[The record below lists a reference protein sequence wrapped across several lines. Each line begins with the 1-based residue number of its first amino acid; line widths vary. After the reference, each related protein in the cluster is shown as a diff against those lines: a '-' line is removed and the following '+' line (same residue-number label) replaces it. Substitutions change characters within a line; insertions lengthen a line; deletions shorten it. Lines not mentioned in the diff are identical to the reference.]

1 MDLQLIEAYIP
12 KRHFE
17 KVDQSLQDLS
27 HVSYWSTNESKER
40 MLVRILVHT
49 KHTEETL
56 NFLEKVS
63 NLIEGFE
70 VMLIPVQAYITR
82 KSDDEKAEEKKTQGE
97 KDQKFLR
104 ASRQE
109 LYETI
114 LRSSKI
120 NLNYTLLVI
129 LSALVVIVGF
139 MKNSPAVVIGAM
151 VIAPMLGPVISIA
164 FASILGDY
172 HVLWR
177 SFLTLHF
184 GIALVFFISLCFGY
198 FYIPLDSTEFAAR
211 TQVDFTDVILALASG
226 AAGALS
232 ILNRLPGA
240 LVGVMVAVALL
251 PPIVVLGMTTGGLM
265 WDKALGALL
274 LLLVNINSILL
285 SAIAVFSLSGIRPL
299 KWEEMQRAYTS
310 RRLSIFFVSLIILF
324 LIIVITISEKLH
336 LI

>member
-1 MDLQLIEAYIP
+1 MDLQLIEAYVP

-40 MLVRILVHT
+40 MLIRILVHT

-63 NLIEGFE
+63 NVIDGFE
-70 VMLIPVQAYITR
+70 VMLIPVQTYITR
-82 KSDDEKAEEKKTQGE
+82 KNEEKKEEE
-97 KDQKFLR
+97 KKQKDKHFLR

-324 LIIVITISEKLH
+324 LIIVITISQRLN